1 MILYKYYRSK
11 DIPTL
16 FLHGF
21 LGSSKSWNEIL
32 EILKKYSITLDITG
46 HKKNFFD
53 QKDTNYSIDNWF
65 SELKNQLDKESI
77 QSINLCGYSM
87 GGRLA
92 IGFAQKYPSLIKNL
106 ILESTTLGIISKEE
120 KMIRL
125 NSDLMLCN
133 DIESDYNKFILE
145 WEQLSLFKNQFKK
158 NKNGFINQRKIRL
171 SHNPLQISKSLKVFS
186 QGKLPDYYS
195 SLPKFSFPINIITG
209 RFDKKYTSIGKQIN
223 SLCKNSTHHILD
235 CGHNVHL
242 EEPILYTQI
251 IKNIL
256 NSTK

>member
-1 MILYKYYRSK
+1 MILYKYHWSK
-11 DIPTL
+11 EIPTL

-21 LGSSKSWNEIL
+21 LGSNNSWNEIVKL
-32 EILKKYSITLDITG
+32 FKKFSITIDITG
-46 HKKNFFD
+46 HEKNFFEH
-53 QKDTNYSIDNWF
+53 KDINYSIDNWCC
-65 SELKNQLDKESI
+65 ELKNQLDKESI

-92 IGFAQKYPSLIKNL
+92 ICFAQKYPSLIKNL
-106 ILESTTLGIISKEE
+106 ILESTTPGIISKEE

-125 NSDLMLCN
+125 NSDFMLCYN
-133 DIESDYNKFILE
+133 IVSDYNKFILE

-171 SHNPLQISKSLKVFS
+171 SHNPLQISKSLQVFS
-186 QGKLPDYYS
+186 QGKLADYYS

-209 RFDKKYTSIGKQIN
+209 RFDKKYTSIGKQID
-223 SLCKNSTHHILD
+223 SLCKNSTHYILD

>member
-1 MILYKYYRSK
+1 MILYKYQRSNE
-11 DIPTL
+11 IPTL

-21 LGSSKSWNEIL
+21 LGSNNSWNEIVKL
-32 EILKKYSITLDITG
+32 LKKYSITIDITG

-53 QKDTNYSIDNWF
+53 HKDINYSIDNWCC
-65 SELKNQLDKESI
+65 ELKNQLDRESI

-92 IGFAQKYPSLIKNL
+92 ICFAQRYPSLIENL
-106 ILESTTLGIISKEE
+106 ILESTTPGIISKEE

-133 DIESDYNKFILE
+133 DIVSDYNKFILE

-209 RFDKKYTSIGKQIN
+209 RFDKKYTSIGKQID